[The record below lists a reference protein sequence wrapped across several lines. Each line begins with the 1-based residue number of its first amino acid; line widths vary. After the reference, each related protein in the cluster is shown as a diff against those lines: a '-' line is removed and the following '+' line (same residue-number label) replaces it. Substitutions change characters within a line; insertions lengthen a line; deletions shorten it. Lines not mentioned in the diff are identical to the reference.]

1 MSLAGKVAIVT
12 GSGRGLGLAYAQE
25 LARQG
30 AAVIINDVD
39 AATAADA
46 VASIETVGGTASA
59 VVAPVGPTETA
70 KALVAAAYE
79 RYGRLDVLVTNAGV
93 LRDTVLWKMS
103 DEDFDLVINVHL
115 RGTFNCVREAA
126 TRMREAGEGGRIICI
141 GSPTGQRGNFGQT
154 NYAAAKAGIV
164 GMVRTWALELK
175 KAGITANAVI
185 PVAATA
191 MTATVPYFHAAVE
204 ADAKGE
210 PMPEFFRKEIGF
222 GGAAGWFFLKGVTP
236 AKKLTP
242 GQAQT
247 IHLLN
252 LVRANADLKEIEAA
266 LKRDVALS
274 VKLLRYINSAGFGLA
289 VEIQSFRHAVTMLGY
304 DKLNKWLSLLLVTS
318 SKDPA
323 APALMQA
330 AIARGRFMELAG
342 RERVDKR
349 ELDNLFIAG
358 AFSLL
363 DILLGVLMET
373 ALADMHLPEAINDAL
388 ISSSGPYAPF
398 LALSRAAEQKD
409 FPRFVRLA
417 GELQLG
423 LPAVNRAQLEA
434 LSFADS
440 LQLS

>member
-1 MSLAGKVAIVT
+1 MPYVPQASTQTRAISAIAVTVIQGGIVLLLAK
-12 GSGRGLGLAYAQE
+12 GLADNAQF
-25 LARQG
+25 
-30 AAVIINDVD
+30 DMC
-39 AATAADA
+39 
-46 VASIETVGGTASA
+46 
-59 VVAPVGPTETA
+59 
-70 KALVAAAYE
+70 
-79 RYGRLDVLVTNAGV
+79 TN
-93 LRDTVLWKMS
+93 K
-103 DEDFDLVINVHL
+103 
-115 RGTFNCVREAA
+115 
-126 TRMREAGEGGRIICI
+126 
-141 GSPTGQRGNFGQT
+141 
-154 NYAAAKAGIV
+154 
-164 GMVRTWALELK
+164 
-175 KAGITANAVI
+175 
-185 PVAATA
+185 
-191 MTATVPYFHAAVE
+191 
-204 ADAKGE
+204 
-210 PMPEFFRKEIGF
+210 GF

-373 ALADMHLPEAINDAL
+373 ALADMHLPDTISDAL
-388 ISSSGPYAPF
+388 ISGSGPYAPF
-398 LALSRAAEQKD
+398 LALARVSEQGDHAQFSARAAE
-409 FPRFVRLA
+409 
-417 GELQLG
+417 LQLD
-423 LPAVNRAQLEA
+423 AETINRAQLDA
-434 LSFADS
+434 LTFADS
-440 LQLS
+440 LQLN